1 MLLNIQILPPVL
13 TIAISLLLII
23 IVLLKIFNYGR
34 FCFIEYLG
42 AASTAIIYFLLKWLL
57 KDLVLLRD
65 IVVLVFSTATLAYAI
80 YDLFYYVGKLNA
92 FNKRV
97 NSLLKNAPFDYYFAS
112 NEKDLIFDFS
122 NSFLDITNLE
132 ENELYGTLGLQTLLA
147 KLNITSINE
156 QPISETLF
164 MRFHLD
170 YENSSK
176 VKSPSHFH
184 VTLVDGG
191 QELEFLGIIE
201 PIFYK
206 DKFVGRCVYLSKSNQ
221 QALKRIEEGLTSAL
235 ETIKN
240 DRSQLYAMMSMIENV
255 VMYYD
260 FNTSTYI
267 VTEQMA
273 KLLNLQQREYSIGE
287 FINMIKP
294 TDLQNYQEHSSVISS
309 VEVTR
314 VKYNLYLGDRY
325 YPVYDDLMY
334 LNRDSKLISI
344 IHLVEYQ
351 KAEQIDDFNEV
362 SFTDFSKPKEE
373 VKEEP
378 KEDFKDKL
386 NETLKLLEKVL
397 GE

>member
-42 AASTAIIYFLLKWLL
+42 AALTAIIYFLLKWLL

-112 NEKDLIFDFS
+112 NEKDRIFDFS

-184 VTLVDGG
+184 VTLVDRG

-294 TDLQNYQEHSSVISS
+294 ADLQTYQEHSSIISS